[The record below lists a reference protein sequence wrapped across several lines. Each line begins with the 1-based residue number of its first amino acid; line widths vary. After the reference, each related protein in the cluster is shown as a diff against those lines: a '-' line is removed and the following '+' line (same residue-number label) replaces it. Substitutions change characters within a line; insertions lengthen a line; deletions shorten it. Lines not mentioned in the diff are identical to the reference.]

1 MNKVLELKN
10 ISRTYYIREVP
21 IRVFDNISINIDK
34 KEKLAL
40 VGPSGCGK
48 TSLLNIAGLLERPN
62 KGEVLL
68 NGIEIEWISDKKM
81 SEYRKKNIGFVF
93 QFNNLL
99 SDFTVIEN
107 VALPLIIDGYSRKE
121 SINRANDLLAQ
132 VGLSDREGNYPN
144 QVSGGEQQ
152 RVAIARALVNNP
164 SLIIADEPTGNL
176 DQKTAMN
183 IVELFNKLVDEF
195 DCSLFLATHNIE
207 IANLQD
213 KVLNMERL
221 NYSIR

>member
-10 ISRTYYIREVP
+10 ISRTFYIREVP
-21 IRVFDNISINIDK
+21 IRVFENISINIDK

-62 KGEVLL
+62 KGKVLL
-68 NGIEIEWISDKKM
+68 NGLEIDWVSDKKM

-99 SDFTVIEN
+99 SDFTVVEN
-107 VALPLIIDGYSRKE
+107 VALPLIIDGYNRKE
-121 SINRANDLLAQ
+121 SIKRANDLLTQ
-132 VGLSDREGNYPN
+132 VGLSNRAGNYPN

-176 DQKTAMN
+176 DKKTAMN
-183 IVELFNKLVDEF
+183 IVELFNRLVDEF

-207 IANLQD
+207 IANLQN
-213 KVLNMERL
+213 KVLNMEKL
-221 NYSIR
+221 N